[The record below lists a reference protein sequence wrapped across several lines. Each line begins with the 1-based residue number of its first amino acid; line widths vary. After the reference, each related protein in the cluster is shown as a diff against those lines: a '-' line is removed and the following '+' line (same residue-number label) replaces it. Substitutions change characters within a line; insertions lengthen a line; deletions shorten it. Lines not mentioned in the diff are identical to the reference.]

1 MIPTNL
7 RRLALA
13 ATTGLLLSACGG
25 VDKSSTPAPAPA
37 PAAIQL
43 PVVST
48 APSGSLQASR
58 PDVDTYVQQMV
69 KANKI
74 PGLSLA
80 VMENGQLVYAK
91 AYGYANLENALP
103 ATPEHRFEIGSIS
116 TSRHAVDHRAPLV
129 KSYLWHPEI
138 A

>member
-1 MIPTNL
+1 
-7 RRLALA
+7 
-13 ATTGLLLSACGG
+13 
-25 VDKSSTPAPAPA
+25 
-37 PAAIQL
+37 
-43 PVVST
+43 VST
-48 APSGSLQASR
+48 VPNGSLQAPR

-116 TSRHAVDHRAPLV
+116 KSRHAVDHRAPLV
-129 KSYLWHPEI
+129 KSYLRHPEI